1 MKKMDFIIRYTNQE
15 WSKWKDMKMLET
27 FIDEMIKLG
36 LPNWQGRREPDDL
49 LENENQNSSAY

>member
-1 MKKMDFIIRYTNQE
+1 
-15 WSKWKDMKMLET
+15 MKMLET